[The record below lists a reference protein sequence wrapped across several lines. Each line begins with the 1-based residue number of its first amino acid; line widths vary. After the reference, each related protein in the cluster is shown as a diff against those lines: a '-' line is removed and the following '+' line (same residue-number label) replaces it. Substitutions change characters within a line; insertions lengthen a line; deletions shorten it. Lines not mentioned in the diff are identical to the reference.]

1 MFGEIL
7 RQAWAALARNR
18 TRSFLTMLGMVWGVA
33 CATILIAYGTAQ
45 REVLVG
51 TFEAAGKSL
60 VICFG
65 GQTSEQAG
73 GERAGRRIRL
83 SLDDLERV
91 RAQAT
96 LVRQSSLET
105 ISRVPVTY
113 GDRVENAI
121 VRGVYPEYGEMRNEQ
136 PEEGRWI
143 SQEDFQE
150 RRRVVFLGWRLRQKL
165 FSGRP
170 AVGEFVRIQGVRYGV
185 IGVMYHKVQ
194 LWDYYDKDEHAAF
207 IPYPAAGELWD
218 AKYATDLVAAPA
230 DARGEAKAAAQLR
243 AVIAARQRF
252 SATDKRALQTFGT
265 EDARPVVDGISVGMQ
280 ALLLVIG
287 LMTLGIGGVGL
298 MNIMLVS
305 VDERTREIGLLR
317 ALGAR
322 RRHIRT
328 QILAETLTLALIGG
342 AFGTLVAYGIAAVV
356 GTIPFLGPLMED
368 VTGSS
373 DIHLQVSP
381 LTIAVSTCFLLLVA
395 VLSGWAPA
403 ERASNLAP
411 AEALRYE

>member
-1 MFGEIL
+1 MLGEIL
-7 RQAWAALARNR
+7 RQAWAALARNP
-18 TRSFLTMLGMVWGVA
+18 TRSLLTMLGMVWGVA
-33 CATILIAYGTAQ
+33 CATILIAYGTAS
-45 REVLVG
+45 RAVLVDL
-51 TFEAAGKSL
+51 FEATGKSV

-83 SLDDLERV
+83 NEDDLDHV

-96 LVRQSSLET
+96 LIRQSSLET
-105 ISRVPVTY
+105 VRQIPVSY

-136 PEEGRWI
+136 PEQGRWI
-143 SQEDFQE
+143 SREDFQD

-194 LWDYYDKDEHAAF
+194 LWDYFDKDQHAAF
-207 IPYPAAGELWD
+207 IPYPAARELWD
-218 AKYATDLVAAPA
+218 AQYATDMVVAPV
-230 DARGEAKAAAQLR
+230 DAHGEGKAADQVR

-252 SATDKRALQTFGT
+252 LATDKRALQTFGT
-265 EDARPVVDGISVGMQ
+265 EEVRSIIDGISIGMQ
-280 ALLLVIG
+280 ALLVVIG

-305 VDERTREIGLLR
+305 VDERTREIGLMR

-322 RRHIRT
+322 RRHVRT
-328 QILAETLTLALIGG
+328 QILTETLTLALIGG
-342 AFGTLVAYGIAAVV
+342 AFGTAVAYGVSGLIT
-356 GTIPFLGPLMED
+356 TIPFMGPLMED
-368 VTGSS
+368 TTGAS
-373 DIHLQVSP
+373 DIHLQISP
-381 LTIAVSTCFLLLVA
+381 LTIVVSTCFLILVA